1 MTKLIRGIS
10 SIHGAGGS
18 GGGGDGGGGDQGG
31 GSDGSG
37 PSGASGGAWRRCGWN
52 PDGSRQHGCRRWW
65 RVRRSASRS
74 HVDVSV
80 CVFCVCGRGRA
91 ASLACVRQCAFALQ
105 YQAPM
110 PTRSTRKEAT
120 VVVLAIDADEDAIQ
134 TKCGAQLF
142 LW

>member
-52 PDGSRQHGCRRWW
+52 P
-65 RVRRSASRS
+65 V
-74 HVDVSV
+74 VEPTYT
-80 CVFCVCGRGRA
+80 GRA
-91 ASLACVRQCAFALQ
+91 HTPPS
-105 YQAPM
+105 
-110 PTRSTRKEAT
+110 
-120 VVVLAIDADEDAIQ
+120 
-134 TKCGAQLF
+134 
-142 LW
+142 

>member
-1 MTKLIRGIS
+1 M
-10 SIHGAGGS
+10 
-18 GGGGDGGGGDQGG
+18 
-31 GSDGSG
+31 
-37 PSGASGGAWRRCGWN
+37 
-52 PDGSRQHGCRRWW
+52 
-65 RVRRSASRS
+65 RRSASRS

-105 YQAPM
+105 APM
-110 PTRSTRKEAT
+110 PTRSTRTEAT